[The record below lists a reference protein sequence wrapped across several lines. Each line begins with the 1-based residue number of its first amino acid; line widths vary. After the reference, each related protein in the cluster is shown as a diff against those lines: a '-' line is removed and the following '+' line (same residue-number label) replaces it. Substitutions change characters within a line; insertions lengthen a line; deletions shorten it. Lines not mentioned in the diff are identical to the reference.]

1 MAKKRIPRRTPAEEA
16 EFDRRTRELEQHLA
30 ERLRKT
36 ELLKAEQARIEERRR
51 RLKRVL
57 TLGLSS

>member
-1 MAKKRIPRRTPAEEA
+1 MAKRIPRRTPEQQA

-36 ELLKAEQARIEERRR
+36 ELLKAEQARIDERRR
-51 RLKRVL
+51 RLKRIL
-57 TLGLSS
+57 TLGLAA